1 MGFLSDEL
9 GFESFV
15 GKDFLKNLSKDPKR
29 LVLGVDPLSTKA
41 WNAVLGRHDD
51 PLVDQLGGPYG
62 GHVISAFGK
71 QDGGVYK
78 RAEDA
83 GINTESSKKM
93 QDVAHVVA
101 SIYGANGLYG
111 ATGGATGSGVT
122 GPIQTGQGLLGG
134 GGGGGGLLG
143 GGGQGLG
150 VFSNGGTGGMAG
162 VGGGNAGT
170 LAAQGG
176 ISGGAGM
183 GSATSAAPMGMQDYM
198 KMAQSMGGQQQ
209 QPQQQAPAA
218 APVKGDNSALMA
230 QIHRSARAQYLRKKI
245 NRTPQE
251 NQELRDLTQSTQA
264 SQAGLLA

>member
-1 MGFLSDEL
+1 MGFFDN
-9 GFESFV
+9 F
-15 GKDFLKNLSKDPKR
+15 N
-29 LVLGVDPLSTKA
+29 
-41 WNAVLGRHDD
+41 NALHGDNNSS
-51 PLVDQLGGPYG
+51 P
-62 GHVISAFGK
+62 FGE
-71 QDGGVYK
+71 
-78 RAEDA
+78 A
-83 GINTESSKKM
+83 
-93 QDVAHVVA
+93 
-101 SIYGANGLYG
+101 
-111 ATGGATGSGVT
+111 
-122 GPIQTGQGLLGG
+122 GLLGDPLHYLIGSKYDDFMRKTWEYPNKYAGQALTKFDTFDRKINPIHRAIDKTEIG
-134 GGGGGGLLG
+134 GKIKEFVHNKPGDSALAIVGSVLGGGALLGGMGGGGAAGGGGGLVG
-143 GGGQGLG
+143 GGSGGGSGLG
-150 VFSNGGTGGMAG
+150 VFANGGTGGMAG

-183 GSATSAAPMGMQDYM
+183 GSATSATPMGMQDYM

-209 QPQQQAPAA
+209 QPQQPAA